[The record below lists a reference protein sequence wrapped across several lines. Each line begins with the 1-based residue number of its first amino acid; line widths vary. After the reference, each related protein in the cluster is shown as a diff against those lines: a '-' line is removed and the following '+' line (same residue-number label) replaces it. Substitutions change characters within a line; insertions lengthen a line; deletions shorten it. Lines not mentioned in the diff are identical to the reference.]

1 MSQEQVQDAQGG
13 RRIDVA
19 RLLNDRKLNA
29 FNIKLICLS
38 WLITAFDGFDQMM
51 ISFTAPYMRDEFSLT
66 NGEIGYIVS
75 AGIAG
80 MLAGGFL
87 FSWIADRI
95 GRRPTIIATA
105 FLFGVLTLATAF
117 AHNVPQLL
125 ALRFADGLAIG
136 GMLPLAWALN
146 IEFVPAHV
154 RATVVTTIM
163 MGYAVGTSSAGPLT
177 NLLAPDHGWQA
188 VYIAGGFGT
197 LVCAVAL
204 LFFLPE
210 SVRFLVSRQ
219 IKLPLAR
226 DTLNRVDA
234 AFDIRETD
242 GLYLGDEPAIRHKFH
257 VSDLF
262 AGKLAWLTPL
272 IWFGYAVSSLGIYFA
287 SSWGPLILEFLE
299 VDRQTAATVTA
310 FSGLL
315 GAAAG
320 LALMRFTDRYGPIAV
335 AVFPAISVPILLI
348 LGLEMVDRSYLLPMV
363 VLTTTVIAGGHFG
376 IQSICGIFYP
386 SAIRA
391 SGAGWASSIA
401 KVGGVLGPVVGA
413 IVLSSGLP
421 IIRSYAVLAICPA
434 VLAVV
439 ALAIA
444 RVTRDPSF
452 HPEARGTRPAPAE

>member
-51 ISFTAPYMRDEFSLT
+51 ISFTAPYMRDEFSLS
-66 NGEIGYIVS
+66 NSEIGYIVS

-197 LVCAVAL
+197 LACAVAL

-226 DTLNRVDA
+226 RTLNRVDA
-234 AFDIRETD
+234 GFGIRDDD
-242 GLYLGDEPAIRHKFH
+242 GLYLGDEPAIRHTFH

-272 IWFGYAVSSLGIYFA
+272 IWFGYAVSSLAIYFS
-287 SSWGPLILEFLE
+287 SSWGPLILEFLD

-315 GAAAG
+315 GAGAG
-320 LALMRFTDRYGPIAV
+320 LALMRFTDRYGPVAV
-335 AVFPAISVPILLI
+335 AVFPLISVPILLI
-348 LGLEMVDRSYLLPMV
+348 LGLELVDRTYLLPMV
-363 VLTTTVIAGGHFG
+363 VLASTVIAGGHFG

-391 SGAGWASSIA
+391 SGAGWAASIA
-401 KVGGVLGPVVGA
+401 KIGGVLGPVVGA
-413 IVLSSGLP
+413 MVLSSGLP
-421 IIRSYAVLAICPA
+421 IISSYAVLAVCPA
-434 VLAVV
+434 IVAIT

-452 HPEARGTRPAPAE
+452 HPDRGASPAPAE

>member
-1 MSQEQVQDAQGG
+1 MSQDQAQDQPMNAQG

-19 RLLNDRKLNA
+19 RLLNDRKLND
-29 FNIKLICLS
+29 FNYKLIVLS

-51 ISFTAPYMRDEFSLT
+51 ISFTAPYMRDEFHLT
-66 NGEIGYIVS
+66 NGQLGYIVS

-80 MLAGGFL
+80 MLVGGFL
-87 FSWIADRI
+87 FAWIADRI

-105 FLFGVLTLATAF
+105 FAFGVLTFATAF

-125 ALRFADGLAIG
+125 ALRFVDGLAIG

-163 MGYAVGTSSAGPLT
+163 MGYSVGTSSAGPLT
-177 NLLAPDHGWQA
+177 NLLAPTHGWQA
-188 VYIAGGFGT
+188 VFMVGGVGT
-197 LVCAVAL
+197 IVCAVAL

-219 IKLPLAR
+219 FKLPLAVR
-226 DTLNRVDA
+226 TLKRVDPR
-234 AFDIRETD
+234 FDVSQGDT
-242 GLYLGDEPAIRHKFH
+242 LYLGDEPIIQKKFH
-257 VSDLF
+257 VADLF
-262 AGKLAWLTPL
+262 AGKLRWLTPL
-272 IWFGYAVSSLGIYFA
+272 LWLGYAVSSLGIYFS
-287 SSWGPLILEFLE
+287 SSWGPLILEFLD
-299 VDRQTAATVTA
+299 VNRQTAALVSS

-335 AVFPAISVPILLI
+335 AVFPLISVPILLI
-348 LGLEMVDRSYLLPMV
+348 LGFELVDRSYLLPMV
-363 VLTTTVIAGGHFG
+363 VLATLVVAGGHFG
-376 IQSICGIFYP
+376 IQSICGVFYP

-401 KVGGVLGPVVGA
+401 KVGGVLGPIVGA
-413 IVLSSGLP
+413 TVLSSGLP

-434 VLAVV
+434 ILALT

-452 HPEARGTRPAPAE
+452 RPAVRPTPAE